1 MTQTRTVLL
10 VEDDHDLR
18 ILLRQVLTRCPC
30 DVLEA
35 GGAEA
40 IAVCERHPGPVHLL
54 LTDLNKP
61 GMTGPQLATRVR
73 ALRPGVRVLHLTAWP
88 LLRPKPG
95 HAHDQILLKPFR
107 LPELVAK
114 VLDLLPAIDTHQP
127 VAAPPRPS
135 ALRCSR

>member
-1 MTQTRTVLL
+1 MTTVLL

-35 GGAEA
+35 ADGAEA

-61 GMTGPQLATRVR
+61 GMTGPQLARRVR
-73 ALRPGVRVLHLTAWP
+73 ALRPGVRVLHLSAWP
-88 LLRPKPG
+88 LPRLKPG
-95 HAHDQILLKPFR
+95 HDHILLKPFR
-107 LPELVAK
+107 LPELVDR
-114 VLDLLPAIDTHQP
+114 VLELLPDSEPKAM
-127 VAAPPRPS
+127 VE
-135 ALRCSR
+135 RCDRAT

>member
-1 MTQTRTVLL
+1 MTTVLM

-18 ILLRQVLTRCPC
+18 ILLRQVLARCPC

-35 GGAEA
+35 ADGAEA
-40 IAVCERHPGPVHLL
+40 MAVCERHPGPVHLL

-73 ALRPGVRVLHLTAWP
+73 VLRPGVRVLHLSGWP
-88 LLRPKPG
+88 LLRPDLTP
-95 HAHDQILLKPFR
+95 AHDQILYKPFR

-114 VLDLLPAIDTHQP
+114 VLDLLPAVETYQP
-127 VAAPPRPS
+127 VGAPPRPS